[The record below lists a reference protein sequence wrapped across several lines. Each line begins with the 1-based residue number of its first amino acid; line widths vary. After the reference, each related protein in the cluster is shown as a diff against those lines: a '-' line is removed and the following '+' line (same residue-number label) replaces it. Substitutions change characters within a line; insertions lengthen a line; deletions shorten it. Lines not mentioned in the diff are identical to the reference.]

1 MDLGDSP
8 ITLVIKAPNQRL
20 EDQTVECMLGW
31 TVRKLKKHLENVYPS
46 KPKETQQKLIYS
58 GKLLPDDATLKDVL
72 RQPQGCSSQ
81 HTVHLV
87 CSTGLDFNTTN
98 LLEKPTGKSYHMS
111 DPSYNLPTQTNV
123 IPTTTSTT
131 EGLRHRGHSST
142 ETATPGVSQGGMPQ
156 ANLQMPQMPHMPQMP
171 QMQQMAQMMMPPGA
185 EAFYTPEQMMMMMQN
200 YYYQMATAQYMQYYQ
215 TGVYPTPPNTPTTP
229 VEDTPPNQ
237 VDPNNQA
244 PVNGGEANAN
254 NLVMNAQGGM
264 MAADDDD
271 DDFGQRDW
279 LDYVHTFARFAV
291 LISIVYFYSN
301 FTRFL
306 VVFAFFFLIYL
317 YQTGWFQLAR
327 RVPENRQEANV
338 QQQDQ
343 PPVEQ
348 QEEQQQQQQQQANQE
363 TDEVP
368 TGEAQ
373 TEEEQQ
379 APAEL
384 PPPQPSVLAI
394 IWCFISTFF
403 TSLIPQ
409 PPQAVN
415 AN

>member
-72 RQPQGCSSQ
+72 RQSQGCPSQ

-87 CSTGLDFNTTN
+87 CSTGMDFNPT
-98 LLEKPTGKSYHMS
+98 LENKPTTYRMP
-111 DPSYNLPTQTNV
+111 DPSYNLNTPPNV
-123 IPTTTSTT
+123 MNTTASSS
-131 EGLRHRGHSST
+131 EGLRHRNHGST
-142 ETATPGVSQGGMPQ
+142 DTTPGVSQGGIPQ
-156 ANLQMPQMPHMPQMP
+156 ANLQMP

-185 EAFYTPEQMMMMMQN
+185 EAFYTQEQMMMMMHN

-215 TGVYPTPPNTPTTP
+215 TGLYPTPPNTPTTP
-229 VEDTPPNQ
+229 LEDTTPNQ
-237 VDPNNQA
+237 NDLNNQA
-244 PVNGGEANAN
+244 PANGGDGNGN

-271 DDFGQRDW
+271 EDFGQRDW
-279 LDYVHTFARFAV
+279 LDYVHTLARFAV

-306 VVFAFFFLIYL
+306 IVFAFFFLIYL

-327 RVPENRQEANV
+327 RVPENQQEVNA
-338 QQQDQ
+338 QQQ
-343 PPVEQ
+343 EQ
-348 QEEQQQQQQQQANQE
+348 QPTENQEEEQQQVNPE
-363 TDEVP
+363 TDERP
-368 TGEAQ
+368 AGENPS
-373 TEEEQQ
+373 EEERPTSPEQ
-379 APAEL
+379 
-384 PPPQPSVLAI
+384 PPPRESVIAI

>member
-87 CSTGLDFNTTN
+87 CSTGLDFNATT
-98 LLEKPTGKSYHMS
+98 LLDNKPNGRSYHMP
-111 DPSYNLPTQTNV
+111 DPSYNLTTQPNV
-123 IPTTTSTT
+123 IPTTTSST
-131 EGLRHRGHSST
+131 EGLRHRNHGST
-142 ETATPGVSQGGMPQ
+142 DTTTPGASQGGIPQ
-156 ANLQMPQMPHMPQMP
+156 ANLQMPQMP
-171 QMQQMAQMMMPPGA
+171 QMQQMPQMMMPPGA
-185 EAFYTPEQMMMMMQN
+185 EAFYTPEQMMMMQN

-215 TGVYPTPPNTPTTP
+215 TGVNPTPPNTPTTP
-229 VEDTPPNQ
+229 VEDAAPNQ
-237 VDPNNQA
+237 NDPNNQA
-244 PVNGGEANAN
+244 PANGGEGNGN

-306 VVFAFFFLIYL
+306 IVFAFFFLIYL

-338 QQQDQ
+338 QQQEQ
-343 PPVEQ
+343 PPTEH
-348 QEEQQQQQQQQANQE
+348 QEEQQQQQQQQANPE
-363 TDEVP
+363 TDELP
-368 TGEAQ
+368 AGEGQ
-373 TEEEQQ
+373 TEEERP
-379 APAEL
+379 APPEQ
-384 PPPQPSVLAI
+384 PPPQESVLAV

-409 PPQAVN
+409 QPQAVN